1 MEKHE
6 EASVKKM
13 GVVGCWVRWHS
24 EYRRWVRLLV
34 VLVTVKAGY
43 LEIEKLRGRVR
54 DQLEGLA

>member
-1 MEKHE
+1 MKNE
-6 EASVKKM
+6 EASVEKM

-34 VLVTVKAGY
+34 VLVTVMAGY
-43 LEIEKLRGRVR
+43 LEIEKPRGRVW